1 MELLVVKAW
10 LKLKFAENTQPIKK
24 IKKNLNSLDGSTTA
38 TNFSSSGTNL
48 SLYKFTYDFM
58 TESAIRDIKFIKCD
72 G

>member
-24 IKKNLNSLDGSTTA
+24 YKYLNSLDGSTTA